1 MAFID
6 DTIEVDADIRT
17 VYDAWTSFE
26 DFPAFMEEIET
37 VDLVPDDNLHWV
49 AVVEDDLIE
58 WDADVVEHVTDESV
72 SWAAVDGRETGKVT
86 FEKLGAD
93 RTSVHYELEYDPK
106 AWEGKADAV
115 RRWMNKRTTQD
126 LAAFKALIEG
136 DAQVEEGAE

>member
-1 MAFID
+1 MTFID

-17 VYDAWTSFE
+17 VYDAWTAFE
-26 DFPAFMEEIET
+26 DFPAFMEEVET
-37 VDLVPDDNLHWV
+37 VTLVPDGNLHWA

-58 WDADVVEHVTDESV
+58 WDADSVEHVTDESV

-93 RTSVHYELEYDPK
+93 RTKVHYELEYDPK

-115 RRWMNKRTTQD
+115 RRWMNKRAKQD

-136 DAQVEEGAE
+136 AAKLDQGAE

>member
-6 DTIEVDADIRT
+6 NTIEVDADVRK
-17 VYDAWTSFE
+17 VYDAWTAFQ
-26 DFPAFMEEIET
+26 DFPAFMEVVER
-37 VDLVPDDNLHWV
+37 VDLVSEDSLHWV
-49 AVVEDDLIE
+49 AIVEDDLIE

-93 RTSVHYELEYDPK
+93 RTSVHYQLEYDPK

-115 RRWMNKRTTQD
+115 RRWMNKRATKD
-126 LAAFKALIEG
+126 LAAFKALIEA
-136 DAQVEEGAE
+136 DAGIDKGVE

>member
-6 DTIEVDADIRT
+6 DTIEVGADIRT

-26 DFPAFMEEIET
+26 DFPAFMEEVET
-37 VDLVPDDNLHWV
+37 VDLVPVDGLHWV

-58 WDADVVEHVTDESV
+58 WDADVVEHITDQSV

-86 FEKLGAD
+86 FEKVSAAMT
-93 RTSVHYELEYDPK
+93 RVHYQLEYDPK

-115 RRWMNKRTTQD
+115 RRWMNKRAKAD
-126 LAAFKALIEG
+126 LAAFKAMIE
-136 DAQVEEGAE
+136 AEA